1 MTAKRWHTDVTVSAH
16 MNEDDEL
23 GYLKLPS
30 EFPRPVSTGVLPGT
44 QPKFSAVIYQGKFY
58 LPGCTPPEIYE
69 RWQICEDIA
78 QQLIIKSHDSKA
90 GALSHMSEPAILDQ
104 YLSRLIRANLT
115 TEGEARWVIQRV
127 AGILGWPMPALASTK
142 S

>member
-1 MTAKRWHTDVTVSAH
+1 
-16 MNEDDEL
+16 MNEYNEL
-23 GYLKLPS
+23 EYLKVPT
-30 EFPRPVSTGVLPGT
+30 EFPRPTSEGALPGT

-78 QQLIIKSHDSKA
+78 LQLAIKSRESRA
-90 GALSHMSEPAILDQ
+90 GKLSHMSELAILDQ
-104 YLSRLIRANLT
+104 YLSRLIRTNLT
-115 TEGEARWVIQRV
+115 TEDEARWVIQRA
-127 AGILGWPMPALASTK
+127 AGILRWPIPLLASRK